1 MPFYRDPEASGQSDE
16 ITVIEDA
23 SMVEKDEDGTLKPT
37 FAFIDSLTVKAHPVI
52 IDSLIEDA
60 ERLWTLEELLADLEP

>member
-1 MPFYRDPEASGQSDE
+1 MPLYRDPEATGQLDE
-16 ITVIEDA
+16 LTVIEDA
-23 SMVEKDEDGTLKPT
+23 SMVEKDEDGYLKPT

-60 ERLWTLEELLADLEP
+60 ERLWTLEDLLADLES

>member
-1 MPFYRDPEASGQSDE
+1 MPFYRDPEATGQSDE

-52 IDSLIEDA
+52 IDSLIEDS
-60 ERLWTLEELLADLEP
+60 ERLWTLEELLADLES